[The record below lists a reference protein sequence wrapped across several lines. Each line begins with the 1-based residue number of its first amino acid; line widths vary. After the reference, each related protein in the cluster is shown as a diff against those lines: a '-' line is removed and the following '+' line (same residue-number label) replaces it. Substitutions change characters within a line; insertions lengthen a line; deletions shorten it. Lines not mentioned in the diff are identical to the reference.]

1 MLFCIMCVNSSLIWM
16 STVETFFMDQYT
28 GFVDPALYAIA
39 MVLEL
44 AYMIVKVAL
53 KKRRAE
59 EKVTLWRGVKES
71 YKNLLL
77 FCYFLVKVTTF
88 DRSMWWYGVESLCV
102 YLMYRRASNIYSSLK
117 LMNIALVYEYQFK
130 IIDIIINLV
139 IIAHFIVSLPL
150 FSRLDFI
157 R

>member
-1 MLFCIMCVNSSLIWM
+1 M
-16 STVETFFMDQYT
+16 EEGA
-28 GFVDPALYAIA
+28 GFRDPALYAVA

-44 AYMIVKVAL
+44 AYMVVKVAL

-59 EKVTLWRGVKES
+59 EKVTVWRGVKES

-77 FCYFLVKVTTF
+77 FCYFLVKIATLGK
-88 DRSMWWYGVESLCV
+88 SMWWYGVESICV

-130 IIDIIINLV
+130 IIDIILNLI
-139 IIAHFIVSLPL
+139 IIAHFIVFFML
-150 FSRLDFI
+150 FSQ
-157 R
+157 